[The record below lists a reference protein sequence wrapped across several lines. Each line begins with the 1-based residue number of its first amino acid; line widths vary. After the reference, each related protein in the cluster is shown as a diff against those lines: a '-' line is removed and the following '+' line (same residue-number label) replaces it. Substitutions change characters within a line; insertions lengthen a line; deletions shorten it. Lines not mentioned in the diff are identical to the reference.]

1 MTTRSECTQ
10 IDVSSNW
17 TLITSDEGTG
27 CLRSVGGSGV
37 EGHGDQVIPY
47 QPRVPAATL
56 GTLLHPPAERVSIK
70 MSGNKRNGRGSH
82 TFRGRGVKK
91 GERLKRNSETQE
103 RREGEGG

>member
-1 MTTRSECTQ
+1 MSKVGWGFRGRRS
-10 IDVSSNW
+10 W
-17 TLITSDEGTG
+17 
-27 CLRSVGGSGV
+27 GSG
-37 EGHGDQVIPY
+37 HTF